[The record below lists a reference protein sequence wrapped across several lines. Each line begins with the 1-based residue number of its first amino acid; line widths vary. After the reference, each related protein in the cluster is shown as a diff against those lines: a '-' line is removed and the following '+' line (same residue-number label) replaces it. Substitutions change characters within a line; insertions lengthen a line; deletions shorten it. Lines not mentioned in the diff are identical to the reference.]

1 MKFVSEKKTKTIG
14 LDNVLHISAS
24 EVCLSYFKQGG
35 TLFSPQTTITIA
47 KKINL
52 TLANFPFLAIPS
64 FYTTIIKCVEC
75 AIQDLSK
82 PKQVVNIAMQ
92 TSE

>member
-35 TLFSPQTTITIA
+35 TLFSPHNNNHYRQ
-47 KKINL
+47 KDKPYSSQ
-52 TLANFPFLAIPS
+52 FPISCHSVLL
-64 FYTTIIKCVEC
+64 Y
-75 AIQDLSK
+75 
-82 PKQVVNIAMQ
+82 NYY
-92 TSE
+92 